1 MLTGPPGDA
10 RTGGDG
16 RRGKSA
22 SLIYGIARLTW
33 GRRRIWIVLGT
44 ILMTVAFAIMALAPS
59 LMMATVGWALAQ
71 LGANMTLAPFVAT
84 VADQVPKFQRGTITA
99 SLGIAQNVGIL
110 GGVYVAEW
118 FANDLFIM
126 FVAPSILAIGAML
139 VFAFVLP
146 DKVLATKPPK
156 ADLRDWIETFWV
168 SPAKHPDYALAWWS
182 RFLITFASFGFTAFR
197 YFYLLNHVEVPEAQI
212 PSVISTSV
220 LIYTI
225 ALVASSYV
233 AGKLSDKIG
242 KRKVCVWSSTA
253 LFAVG
258 TFALI
263 YVYDVPTFC
272 ILEAVLGLA
281 YGIYVGVDL
290 ALVVD
295 VLPNPDDAGKDLG
308 VFNIANALPQTFAP
322 MIGAIIVYVNDP
334 TGNNYMLWFSICAVA
349 GLLGAAVIFPIKKV
363 K

>member
-1 MLTGPPGDA
+1 M
-10 RTGGDG
+10 
-16 RRGKSA
+16 
-22 SLIYGIARLTW
+22 
-33 GRRRIWIVLGT
+33 
-44 ILMTVAFAIMALAPS
+44 
-59 LMMATVGWALAQ
+59 
-71 LGANMTLAPFVAT
+71 
-84 VADQVPKFQRGTITA
+84 
-99 SLGIAQNVGIL
+99 
-110 GGVYVAEW
+110 
-118 FANDLFIM
+118 
-126 FVAPSILAIGAML
+126 
-139 VFAFVLP
+139 
-146 DKVLATKPPK
+146 
-156 ADLRDWIETFWV
+156 
-168 SPAKHPDYALAWWS
+168 
-182 RFLITFASFGFTAFR
+182 
-197 YFYLLNHVEVPEAQI
+197 EVPEAQI

-295 VLPNPDDAGKDLG
+295 VLPNPEDSAKDLG
-308 VFNIANALPQTFAP
+308 VLNIANALPQSLASVVGVALLA
-322 MIGAIIVYVNDP
+322 MG
-334 TGNNYMLWFSICAVA
+334 GQNYLALFI
-349 GLLGAAVIFPIKKV
+349 GAAVIGVLGAITILPVRSKPRQNTGNV
-363 K
+363 HLAHH